1 LGRGRLKAADR
12 STRRTFFSPG
22 HESPVVLRPFLQF
35 AVPGG
40 VELLIALF
48 VLLLSLVVPFVVAV
62 LIYRDAKRRGSR
74 HALAWA
80 VGAFLGS
87 LVVWAL
93 YYVVRDE
100 VGSRST

>member
-1 LGRGRLKAADR
+1 ML
-12 STRRTFFSPG
+12 
-22 HESPVVLRPFLQF
+22 VLQA

-40 VELLIALF
+40 IELLIVLVIALF
-48 VLLLSLVVPFVVAV
+48 SLLLPLVVAV
-62 LIYRDAKRRGSR
+62 LIYRDAARRGSR

-87 LVVWAL
+87 IVVWVL

-100 VGSRST
+100 VGTRSA